1 MPLKM
6 VIKIDQQH
14 NLNSGAAQCCR
25 SPYFFSRFL
34 SLHTLVK
41 NQTNFLD
48 EISQDKNPGNEKSRD
63 DKKSGDEKLG
73 KFIPAISTQKIS
85 SLFSFRIL
93 LFHCLI
99 YCIIGI
105 FILHPQ
111 IFQFCA
117 NLVHILNK
125 IWSSVM
131 LWRAFLV
138 FMAWLG
144 CTFVSPPLLA
154 TIIQHSTTY
163 FVGWKLWLTWIQWL
177 FIFYWTRIYWKFEW
191 LNVNLID
198 NFLMCAN

>member
-85 SLFSFRIL
+85 SLFSFRVL
-93 LFHCLI
+93 LFHLLI
-99 YCIIGI
+99 YCIIDI
-105 FILHPQ
+105 FIHSFSSFIPRYFNFVNICWC
-111 IFQFCA
+111 IFWTKFGVVWCFGG
-117 NLVHILNK
+117 LFWYL
-125 IWSSVM
+125 
-131 LWRAFLV
+131 
-138 FMAWLG
+138 WLG
-144 CTFVSPPLLA
+144 LVALSFRL
-154 TIIQHSTTY
+154 HS
-163 FVGWKLWLTWIQWL
+163 
-177 FIFYWTRIYWKFEW
+177 
-191 LNVNLID
+191 
-198 NFLMCAN
+198 

>member
-1 MPLKM
+1 MKYLR
-6 VIKIDQQH
+6 IKVPGMKKIWRWKTRELH
-14 NLNSGAAQCCR
+14 PCHFNPKNIIR
-25 SPYFFSRFL
+25 IFFQSFAFSLLDLLHHRHFHPFL
-34 SLHTLVK
+34 
-41 NQTNFLD
+41 F
-48 EISQDKNPGNEKSRD
+48 
-63 DKKSGDEKLG
+63 
-73 KFIPAISTQKIS
+73 
-85 SLFSFRIL
+85 IL
-93 LFHCLI
+93 L
-99 YCIIGI
+99 Y
-105 FILHPQ
+105 PQ
-111 IFQFCA
+111 IFQFCEYL
-117 NLVHILNK
+117 LVHILNK

>member
-1 MPLKM
+1 M

-14 NLNSGAAQCCR
+14 NLNSAPCCR

-34 SLHTLVK
+34 SLDTLVK
-41 NQTNFLD
+41 NQF
-48 EISQDKNPGNEKSRD
+48 QH
-63 DKKSGDEKLG
+63 
-73 KFIPAISTQKIS
+73 FAFS
-85 SLFSFRIL
+85 SLDL
-93 LFHCLI
+93 LHHWHFHPFL
-99 YCIIGI
+99 

-111 IFQFCA
+111 IFQFGEYL
-117 NLVHILNK
+117 LVHMLNK

-154 TIIQHSTTY
+154 TIIQHSLLPTLSVENCDWHE
-163 FVGWKLWLTWIQWL
+163 FNGFSF
-177 FIFYWTRIYWKFEW
+177 FIEQEYWKFEW